1 MHDRLNGTD
10 VHLLSR
16 TKPSGTQL
24 LLPSA
29 FNLKQDSNAATGSR
43 SRTCLGIGELLPVRL
58 GAKLVVVSCSRGTCS
73 LESLRRPERR
83 VEPADGVEEAALAAL
98 DLCVEAA
105 QVLP

>member
-58 GAKLVVVSCSRGTCS
+58 AGVELVVPWC
-73 LESLRRPERR
+73 
-83 VEPADGVEEAALAAL
+83 LAAPA
-98 DLCVEAA
+98 E
-105 QVLP
+105 PMRRR